1 MKKMIL
7 GLCVLL
13 LVPSLATAGG
23 DGFSVSALRKQ
34 VDATAGDEFR
44 PNLYIPQ
51 ADALPI
57 LKVRLKDIEQT
68 DQGELSGYPSVVQMD
83 YEKYGLAGKT
93 EIGTYPEK
101 TYENLFLPN
110 SEIHLDQV
118 FAANQ
123 SASTDWVIRQ
133 GALTIQSLDERTK
146 PDVLPQSV
154 TLQSP
159 WTFFSS
165 EGFKENVPCGSL
177 SEVGGYFVSYLPM
190 LHDIPVIS
198 GIGAA
203 FEESATASR
212 NLQRVMCEKSQY
224 IYSYYAPDFWSL
236 SGLGIWEE
244 IGIIAQDMQ
253 LCSWEK
259 IEQAIRESMNSGNI
273 ESFHYAVLGY
283 VIYMDA
289 STDYLNTND
298 PRYMEYIAV
307 PTWCVSVKYAKKWK
321 DDGWMMIDAQTGK
334 AYDFKSK
341 KLSDWYAPD
350 LIL

>member
-1 MKKMIL
+1 M
-7 GLCVLL
+7 
-13 LVPSLATAGG
+13 
-23 DGFSVSALRKQ
+23 
-34 VDATAGDEFR
+34 
-44 PNLYIPQ
+44 
-51 ADALPI
+51 
-57 LKVRLKDIEQT
+57 
-68 DQGELSGYPSVVQMD
+68 
-83 YEKYGLAGKT
+83 
-93 EIGTYPEK
+93 
-101 TYENLFLPN
+101 
-110 SEIHLDQV
+110 
-118 FAANQ
+118 
-123 SASTDWVIRQ
+123 
-133 GALTIQSLDERTK
+133 TIKSLDERTK

-159 WTFFSS
+159 WKYFSS
-165 EGFKENVPCGSL
+165 EEFNENVPCGSL

-190 LHDIPVIS
+190 LHGIPVIS

-212 NLQRVMCEKSQY
+212 NLRRVMREKSQY

-244 IGIIAQDMQ
+244 IDTIAQDMQ

-289 STDYLNTND
+289 ATDYLNTND
-298 PRYMEYIAV
+298 PRYMEYTAV